1 MKYTILVHR
10 YAKALLDYAINNN
23 MVDEVLDDFQLV
35 KDTLSSSKE
44 LVAILNQP
52 FVSKNRKINILTN
65 LFKDKVQDVTLKFI
79 VLMIE
84 KNRVGIIVLMYD
96 KYYELYLEYKKIGVV
111 TITTAVELD
120 DKTKERILNI
130 LKHKIIKKDTIEIK
144 NVINKDIIGGF
155 IVNYSDY
162 QYDASVKA
170 TLKRL
175 HYIFEE
181 KLFVKGYYGLHD

>member
-96 KYYELYLEYKKIGVV
+96 KYYEL
-111 TITTAVELD
+111 
-120 DKTKERILNI
+120 
-130 LKHKIIKKDTIEIK
+130 
-144 NVINKDIIGGF
+144 
-155 IVNYSDY
+155 
-162 QYDASVKA
+162 
-170 TLKRL
+170 
-175 HYIFEE
+175 
-181 KLFVKGYYGLHD
+181 

>member
-120 DKTKERILNI
+120 DKTKEALEYRLKYPEASLKELSEIISLETGKPITKSGLNHRFRKI
-130 LKHKIIKKDTIEIK
+130 KELADRLKD
-144 NVINKDIIGGF
+144 N
-155 IVNYSDY
+155 
-162 QYDASVKA
+162 
-170 TLKRL
+170 R
-175 HYIFEE
+175 
-181 KLFVKGYYGLHD
+181 

>member
-10 YAKALLDYAINNN
+10 YAKALLDYAIKNN
-23 MVDEVLDDFQLV
+23 MVEEVLVDFQLV
-35 KDTLSSSKE
+35 KETLSSSKE
-44 LVAILNQP
+44 LAAILNQP

-120 DKTKERILNI
+120 DKTRERILNI

-181 KLFVKGYYGLHD
+181 NLFVKGY